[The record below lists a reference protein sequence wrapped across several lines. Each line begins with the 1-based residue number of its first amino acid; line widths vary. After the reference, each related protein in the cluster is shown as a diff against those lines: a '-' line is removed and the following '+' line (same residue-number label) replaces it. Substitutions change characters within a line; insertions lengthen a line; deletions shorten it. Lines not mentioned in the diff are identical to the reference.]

1 MLKIYHNPR
10 CSKSR
15 AGLSYLTENNIE
27 FEIIDYLKVGISADI
42 VKEFTSKMKVPAIDL
57 VRKQED
63 YYKKE
68 LKGKDF
74 TDDQLFSIIA
84 ENPKLLQRPIIVID
98 EKAVFAQP
106 PEKVKEI
113 L

>member
-1 MLKIYHNPR
+1 MVKIYHNPR

-27 FEIIDYLKVGISADI
+27 FELIDYLKVGISPSTI
-42 VKEFTSKMKVPAIDL
+42 KEFTKTMKVSAIDL

-63 YYKKE
+63 YYKNE

-74 TDDQLFSIIA
+74 TDDQLILIIS
-84 ENPKLLQRPIIVID
+84 ENPKLLQRPIMVVK

-106 PEKVKEI
+106 PDKIREI